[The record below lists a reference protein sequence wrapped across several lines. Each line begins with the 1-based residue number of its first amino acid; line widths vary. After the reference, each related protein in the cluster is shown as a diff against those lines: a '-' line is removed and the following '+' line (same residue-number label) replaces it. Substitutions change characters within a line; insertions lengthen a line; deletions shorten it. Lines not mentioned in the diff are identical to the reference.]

1 MATQN
6 LLFLGFFNVLLFL
19 YTKKHHK
26 TKCDVKT
33 KSYLT
38 QGGNNYGIIK
48 KSVRKVGLQQRGLHI
63 KRG

>member
-1 MATQN
+1 MATQKF
-6 LLFLGFFNVLLFL
+6 LLSGFFNVLLFL

-26 TKCDVKT
+26 SKCDVKT

-48 KSVRKVGLQQRGLHI
+48 KSVCKVRL
-63 KRG
+63 